1 MLPNDF
7 KNYNRNTE
15 KSLIVLLNFNIHNYY
30 IKILIIVINLRRCIV
45 MVLLMGFVLGSAFG
59 FVLHRSKYSVSLSF
73 EHLVV
78 DRDFTYFFVLM
89 LTISLQSIGVS
100 LLHYFNLITVLNEQF
115 SVFATA
121 LGSFIFGVGI
131 RIAYGCTLSYIR
143 AGEGYTDGII
153 NLAMFL
159 IVAGMTRYGLLQ
171 PISKFLKQFFVVE
184 SDIPTTLGISGIRVS
199 VMLTVISIIFII
211 ISFKRYHLSNKEKT
225 KYYLVAI
232 SIATIALIG
241 WLIGDISGTGRSIE
255 VAGPTSK
262 IMEFL
267 MTGDFS
273 YISWKELFVIGI
285 LVSAFF
291 STKIKGQF
299 YWHKITNL
307 NTQRAVIGG
316 ALMGFGAIV
325 AEGCAVGNVLVSTAA
340 LSWRGFV
347 SMIFMMFGVQI
358 MTIIRTKQESN

>member
-1 MLPNDF
+1 
-7 KNYNRNTE
+7 
-15 KSLIVLLNFNIHNYY
+15 
-30 IKILIIVINLRRCIV
+30 
-45 MVLLMGFVLGSAFG
+45 
-59 FVLHRSKYSVSLSF
+59 
-73 EHLVV
+73 
-78 DRDFTYFFVLM
+78 
-89 LTISLQSIGVS
+89 
-100 LLHYFNLITVLNEQF
+100 
-115 SVFATA
+115 
-121 LGSFIFGVGI
+121 
-131 RIAYGCTLSYIR
+131 
-143 AGEGYTDGII
+143 
-153 NLAMFL
+153 
-159 IVAGMTRYGLLQ
+159 
-171 PISKFLKQFFVVE
+171 
-184 SDIPTTLGISGIRVS
+184 
-199 VMLTVISIIFII
+199 
-211 ISFKRYHLSNKEKT
+211 
-225 KYYLVAI
+225 
-232 SIATIALIG
+232 
-241 WLIGDISGTGRSIE
+241 
-255 VAGPTSK
+255 
-262 IMEFL
+262 